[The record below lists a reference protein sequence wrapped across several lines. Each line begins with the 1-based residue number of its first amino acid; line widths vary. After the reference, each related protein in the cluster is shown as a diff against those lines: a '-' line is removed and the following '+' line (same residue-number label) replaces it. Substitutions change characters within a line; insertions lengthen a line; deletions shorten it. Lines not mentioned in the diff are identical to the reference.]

1 MAVVPGAGGGMMP
14 VAGLNG
20 GAPRG
25 DAPISCRSVLD
36 DAYHLISS
44 GQIEQGMEL
53 LMGGLS
59 ELRRGCGPDEWDTI
73 FQAEAADHPVAR
85 LVWQDPFT
93 AHSFRKP
100 RGYPG
105 DAALL
110 DYIYG
115 CTPIPAETSE
125 IGQAI
130 FQFNRERQAPR
141 SVRAR
146 AQVLAGMIDETAA
159 LFPSPRILS
168 VASGHLREAALSTA
182 VAEGRIGELVAL
194 DQDAE
199 SLTAGAP
206 RFRRQT
212 GHGGERLGPFD
223 PRRKSAFREH
233 ASGVR
238 RGVVR
243 LPLGP
248 RRVPVDPPHVRH
260 ARPRRTT
267 ADRQFHARSGRH
279 RLHRK
284 LHGVE
289 AHLPRPRSIDRR
301 WARDIA
307 SSEWHSH
314 RLFWDEHESIIFLEI
329 VKRRARQKDHVIW
342 AGDLV
347 GRRPGAE
354 ARERFFG
361 SDCASR
367 HGHDGANGNG
377 KTSGNGNRN
386 GNGRHVEHGPEAE
399 SGA

>member
-199 SLTAGAP
+199 SLT
-206 RFRRQT
+206 Q
-212 GHGGERLGPFD
+212 
-223 PRRKSAFREH
+223 
-233 ASGVR
+233 VR
-238 RGVVR
+238 RDFGDK
-243 LPLGP
+243 
-248 RRVPVDPPHVRH
+248 RV
-260 ARPRRTT
+260 T
-267 ADRQFHARSGRH
+267 AVSGS
-279 RLHRK
+279 
-284 LHGVE
+284 V
-289 AHLPRPRSIDRR
+289 RSILAEKVHFENMHLVYAAGLYDYLSDRVASR
-301 WARDIA
+301 LTRLMFDMLAPGGRLLIANFTPDLADIGYIESFMAWKLIYRDPDQLTALARDIA

-329 VKRRARQKDHVIW
+329 VKRRR
-342 AGDLV
+342 
-347 GRRPGAE
+347 GRRIMSFGPGITSAVVPGLKRVSVSSDLI
-354 ARERFFG
+354 ARR
-361 SDCASR
+361 R